1 MKKTK
6 VLLAMALIAI
16 GTLFGGNNL
25 YAQWTSK
32 TNLITNPSFETDNA
46 TSTFENHQRVAI
58 SGWSI
63 LYATFPNP
71 NDDWAQY
78 GTVNAQSKQVDKNT
92 LVGNDLTPSAP
103 AGDKFLF
110 LRTNWAKDVKFTV
123 SQTISVNGN
132 NLPKGYYRLS
142 CKAYTFASEPSTFGL
157 SIYEGNTTPTTVNY
171 NTEDKSWKDWSV
183 TVFKNDANTSLTIE
197 ATMTPGG
204 QGSGNN
210 YGMFLDDFQLEY
222 LASVVEDGV
231 YYLYN
236 QYDDHGAGDQNRFL
250 ARGKDKGARAVVD
263 KYGIPVRIINEGND
277 IVKLQFADGTNGYVK
292 GTWWL
297 DTDGA
302 LTDANT
308 FKIIESTVA
317 GKEGYHFA
325 TQQVSDNLN
334 DKQYMYVWLKN
345 ANSGDYYAVAGNSSS
360 DNNVEGDFSRTVW
373 KLLTPA
379 ERNAIVNAYP
389 TENMGNVIAKAIS
402 GNTYGDKLSSN
413 LPASQLPYWLAN
425 NCDAIDKTSKIGTA
439 TFAGAEYNT
448 ETHKIGDWTYRGV
461 TDGNPG
467 FGSGLVELYQET
479 GTFSQTISG
488 LDPGI
493 YKITLQAFERH
504 GDSDNA
510 KAVGPEYGNVGAAY
524 MTANGEQVH
533 IASWYEAYSGDND
546 PNWMPQA
553 AAKFNDGY
561 YVNEVYAYVSNG
573 TLTINVT
580 VPDSLGANWFI
591 MNNFTLTYYSPTTK
605 IVDTPEGTY
614 YLRNK
619 ATGEYITFDGYWG
632 TYYSMS
638 DAGKQLRLETSAD
651 GFTLMHTTYLSN
663 TNDKES
669 SIDTKNYFYSFN
681 DRPQHAFSDGN
692 STEGGEKWVFYNI
705 GTAENPVYNI
715 MNNMTCYY
723 LSSEQGYDTNSNPGW
738 GGLLKKT
745 AVVDDLTV
753 QWELVTKTQ
762 LTDALTASGA
772 TYPLNASF
780 LIDEPDLITGH
791 NNVYEEFYSWKVLGN
806 DQTKYSDWNPSN
818 ITAFYYDGANGTS
831 EGNCS
836 YAYCLA
842 SDYPD
847 ILQTIEN
854 VPNGLYVVE
863 CQAAFRDGDSNYADQ
878 EATHDASNSSSSSR
892 WNTDRLADGTYVN
905 RAYLYANDNLGTE
918 PTDARE
924 IRDRRWIYENAQLMP
939 VNIVTDPYF
948 SENADLLT
956 KFKNKEYT
964 VQLPVYVTN
973 GKLTIGVLQEIGINN
988 NLLAF
993 DRFRLT
999 YYGTN
1004 YTGDEV
1010 KNIASNNLNRLAK
1023 YYEDTENHTAY
1034 QKNTI
1039 TDKEI
1044 ENLRTAISRIGTDWS
1059 NTNSTTIAKYNK
1071 VAQDYGETSI
1081 SWYIYKVLQDD
1092 YDRGDYTTV
1101 AKNGDREDSPAR
1113 YPFVD
1118 EASKK
1123 EVVKY
1128 FGAGTNTNNAT
1139 NYYNNY
1145 GVQNYSADSKFGS
1158 SANMKVNGELSD
1170 LRAAISAIRTYVAAN
1185 AEARYIED
1193 DKVLSGDIA
1202 DTEDARAESR
1212 MTRMALLT
1220 GSQEAIT
1227 SEDGKYPAYETN
1239 PLMFTNAGVNITAP
1253 ELNKI
1258 VKNARCWA
1266 PRDAYG
1272 HRFYDYTNYYF
1283 RGSGT
1288 ETYEINIEG
1297 LMTGKYLVTISE
1309 SHNNELQSVKFNAYV
1324 GNNQVVSNE
1333 ELFRSD
1339 GSVWQTYTHS
1349 WQDISIIANI
1359 KDEFETVKL
1368 QFAGGNGVNTAGATM
1383 NICNL
1388 RIYRMDEVEMLLLDE
1403 DETILA
1409 KNGKLLDE
1417 SNQTKGYRSVKTLL
1431 RRAMAKNQWNTL
1443 VLPVNLSKEQVI
1455 NCFGEGTIIATMD
1468 GFAADDDYVG
1478 ENPDNCIHF
1487 TTDDLSNYAETDDV
1501 ILEGKVY
1508 LIKPTADP
1516 AVAAG
1521 ETAKYKNKYEGQ
1533 TTFEDVEGPI
1543 YYIDYVDYYVSD
1555 GEKNLDGTKV
1565 AHTDPTFDAPIAAT
1579 GARAGKLSLQ
1589 MRGSYGKTIVPV
1601 NATENGGTNYIYAF
1615 QQQGDNVYLVELN
1628 QEKNYTVDP
1637 DGIQG
1642 TGRMFKGFRGWV
1654 VANYKEGSE
1663 IHQRYTVLLDEG
1675 DAMTIIRG
1683 IDSSDDYSEITIGKH
1698 GIYDLQGRAI
1708 DSKLFNSSACPKGL
1722 YIVNGKM
1729 VLVK

>member
-32 TNLITNPSFETDNA
+32 TDLIKNPSFETDNA
-46 TSTFENHQRVAI
+46 TSSFADQQRVPI
-58 SGWSI
+58 TEWSI
-63 LYATFPNP
+63 LPADIPVWTQH
-71 NDDWAQY
+71 A
-78 GTVNAQSKQVDKNT
+78 TVNAQST
-92 LVGNDLTPSAP
+92 LVGVSPNPSAP
-103 AGDKFLF
+103 AGEKFLY

-157 SIYEGNTTPTTVNY
+157 SIYEGNNTPTTVNY
-171 NTEDKSWKDWSV
+171 NTEDNSWKDWSV
-183 TVFKNDANTSLTIE
+183 TVFKNDASTSLTIE
-197 ATMTPGG
+197 ATMTPGN
-204 QGSGNN
+204 QVTDQH
-210 YGMFLDDFQLEY
+210 YGMLLDDFQLEF
-222 LASVVEDGV
+222 LASDAPFLVDDGV

-250 ARGKDKGARAVVD
+250 ARSKNWGTRAVVD

-292 GTWWL
+292 ETLWL
-297 DTDGA
+297 YTDGGS
-302 LTDANT
+302 DVANT
-308 FKIIESTVA
+308 FKVIESTVA

-325 TQQVSDNLN
+325 TQEVSTDLN
-334 DKQYMYVWLKN
+334 DKQYMYVWLKD

-379 ERNAIVNAYP
+379 ERNAIVDAYP
-389 TENMGNVIAKAIS
+389 TENMGNVIAEAVN

-413 LPASQLPYWLAN
+413 LPASQLPYWLAAE
-425 NCDAIDKTSKIGTA
+425 CDANDITSGTWSFTAVRGDKGVGTDDA
-439 TFAGAEYNT
+439 AGT
-448 ETHKIGDWTYRGV
+448 T
-461 TDGNPG
+461 
-467 FGSGLVELYQET
+467 ELYQST
-479 GTFSQTISG
+479 GTFSQTLSN
-488 LDPGI
+488 LQNGI
-493 YKITLQAFERH
+493 YKISLKAFVRH
-504 GDSDNA
+504 GDSNNA
-510 KAVGPEYGNVGAAY
+510 KAMGQAYGNVGAAY

-533 IASWYEAYSGDND
+533 IASWYEAYSGESD
-546 PNWMPQA
+546 PSNMAQA
-553 AAKFNDGY
+553 AAKFNNGD

-580 VPDSLGANWFI
+580 VPDFLGANWFI
-591 MNNFTLTYYSPTTK
+591 MKDAITVTYYSPNSKT
-605 IVDTPEGTY
+605 IATPKGTY

-663 TNDKES
+663 TDDKTS
-669 SIDTKNYFYSFN
+669 SHDTENYFYSYN
-681 DRPQHAFSDGN
+681 GRPQHAFSNGN

-705 GTAENPVYNI
+705 GTPQNPVYNI
-715 MNNMTCYY
+715 MNFMTGYY
-723 LSSEQGYDTNSNPGW
+723 LSSDQGYDTNSNPGW

-753 QWELVTKTQ
+753 QWELVTKAQ
-762 LTDALTASGA
+762 LTAALTANGA

-780 LIDEPDLITGH
+780 LIDEPDLITGF

-863 CQAAFRDGDSNYADQ
+863 CQAAFRDGNLGEQSGNPS
-878 EATHDASNSSSSSR
+878 TTTGSSSR
-892 WNTDRLADGTYVN
+892 TNTDRLADKTYVN

-993 DRFRLT
+993 DRFRLH
-999 YYGTN
+999 YYGEDFNQVKEIAKKNLQRLQSDYTN
-1004 YTGDEV
+1004 YQ
-1010 KNIASNNLNRLAK
+1010 S
-1023 YYEDTENHTAY
+1023 
-1034 QKNTI
+1034 NTI
-1039 TDKEI
+1039 TTPEKTKLD
-1044 ENLRTAISRIGTDWS
+1044 NAISAIDEDY
-1059 NTNSTTIAKYNK
+1059 NSGDKVDKVAEYNK

-1081 SWYIYKVLQDD
+1081 SWYIYNVLQDD

-1101 AKNGDREDSPAR
+1101 AKGANREASTAR

-1128 FGAGTNTNNAT
+1128 FGVGTNTNNAT
-1139 NYYNNY
+1139 NYYENETY
-1145 GVQNYSADSKFGS
+1145 PADSKFGS
-1158 SANMKVNGELSD
+1158 SDNMKTNGELSD

-1253 ELNKI
+1253 ALDKI

-1272 HRFYDYTNYYF
+1272 HRFYDYKNYYF
-1283 RGSGT
+1283 NGAGT
-1288 ETYEINIEG
+1288 ASYEIDIEG

-1309 SHNNELQSVKFNAYV
+1309 SHNNELKSVKFNAYV
-1324 GNNQVVSNE
+1324 GNNQVVSDK

-1349 WQDISIIANI
+1349 WQDISIIANVS
-1359 KDEFETVKL
+1359 DEFETVKL
-1368 QFAGGNGVNTAGATM
+1368 QFAGGNGVNDAGATM

-1388 RIYRMDEVEMLLLDE
+1388 RIYRMDDVDMLLLDE

-1409 KNGKLLDE
+1409 KNGMDLHDE
-1417 SNQTKGYRSVKTLL
+1417 NNNAYKGYRSVKTLL
-1431 RRAMAKNQWNTL
+1431 RRAMVKNQWNTL

-1455 NCFGEGTIIATMD
+1455 NCFGEGTILATMD
-1468 GFAADDDYVG
+1468 GFAANEDYVG

-1487 TTDDLSNYAETDDV
+1487 STDNLSDKENTDFV
-1501 ILEGKVY
+1501 INEGKVY

-1521 ETAKYKNKYEGQ
+1521 ETAKYKSAHEGQ
-1533 TTFEDVEGPI
+1533 LTFKDVQGPI

-1555 GEKNLDGTKV
+1555 EEKNLDDTKV

-1601 NATENGGTNYIYAF
+1601 KETENGGINYIYAF
-1615 QQQGDNVYLVELN
+1615 QQQENNVYLVEL
-1628 QEKNYTVDP
+1628 DP
-1637 DGIQG
+1637 DG
-1642 TGRMFKGFRGWV
+1642 RDREFKGFRGWV
-1654 VANYKEGSE
+1654 VANYKEDSE
-1663 IHQRYTVLLDEG
+1663 VHQRYTVLLDEG

-1683 IDSSDDYSEITIGKH
+1683 IDSSDDYSETTIGKH

>member
-6 VLLAMALIAI
+6 VLLAMAIIAI
-16 GTLFGGNNL
+16 GTLFGENNL

-32 TNLITNPSFETDNA
+32 TDLIQNPSFETDNA
-46 TSTFENHQRVAI
+46 TSDFPNYKRVSI
-58 SGWSI
+58 DGWSI
-63 LYATFPNP
+63 LYANFPNP
-71 NDDWAQY
+71 DDDWAQY
-78 GTVNAQSKQVDKNT
+78 GTVNAGISVPG
-92 LVGNDLTPSAP
+92 VSETPSAP
-103 AGDKFLF
+103 NGNKFLY
-110 LRTNWAKDVKFTV
+110 LRTNWAKDVKYTV
-123 SQTISVNGN
+123 CQTISENGN

-157 SIYEGNTTPTTVNY
+157 SIYEGNNTPTTVNY
-171 NTEDKSWKDWSV
+171 NTEDNSWKDWSV
-183 TVFKNDANTSLTIE
+183 TVFKNDASTSLTIE
-197 ATMTPGG
+197 ATMTPGNKGGG
-204 QGSGNN
+204 QH
-210 YGMFLDDFQLEY
+210 YGMLLDDFQLEY

-379 ERNAIVNAYP
+379 QRNTIVNAYP
-389 TENMGNVIAKAIS
+389 TENMGNVITKAVN

-439 TFAGAEYNT
+439 TFAGAEYNA
-448 ETHKIGDWTYRGV
+448 ETHKIGDWTYTEV
-461 TDGNPG
+461 KDGDLV
-467 FGSGLVELYQET
+467 FGSGLVELFQET

-504 GDSDNA
+504 GDPNNA

-533 IASWYEAYSGDND
+533 IASWYEAYSGESD
-546 PNWMPQA
+546 PNNMSQA

-561 YVNEVYAYVSNG
+561 YVNEVFAYVSNG

-580 VPDSLGANWFI
+580 VPDFLGANWFI

-753 QWELVTKTQ
+753 QWELVTKDQ
-762 LTDALTASGA
+762 LKAALTANGA

-780 LIDEPDLITGH
+780 LIDEPDLITGF
-791 NNVYEEFYSWKVLGN
+791 NNVYQEFYSWKVLGN
-806 DQTKYSDWNPSN
+806 DQTKYSDWNDWN
-818 ITAFYYDGANGTS
+818 ITTFHLDKETGKS

-836 YAYCLA
+836 YAYCAA

-847 ILQTIEN
+847 ILQTIEG
-854 VPNGLYVVE
+854 VPTGLYVVE
-863 CQAAFRDGDSNYADQ
+863 CQAAFRDGNIGEQSQDP
-878 EATHDASNSSSSSR
+878 SSTTKSSSR
-892 WNTDRLADGTYVN
+892 KNADRLADGTYVN
-905 RAYLYANDNLGTE
+905 RAYLYANTNLGTE

-924 IRDRRWIYENAQLMP
+924 IRDRRWIYKNAQLMP
-939 VNIVTDPYF
+939 VNIATDPYF
-948 SENADLLT
+948 SANANLLE
-956 KFKNKEYT
+956 KFKNEQYT
-964 VQLPVYVTN
+964 VQLPIYVDN
-973 GKLTIGVLQEIGINN
+973 GKLTIGVLQEIGIND
-988 NLLAF
+988 NLLVF
-993 DRFRLT
+993 DRFRLH
-999 YYGTN
+999 YYGEDFSQVKAIAKAN
-1004 YTGDEV
+1004 LQRLQSDYT
-1010 KNIASNNLNRLAK
+1010 S
-1023 YYEDTENHTAY
+1023 Y
-1034 QKNTI
+1034 QSNTI
-1039 TDKEI
+1039 TAPEKAKLD
-1044 ENLRTAISRIGTDWS
+1044 RAISAIDGDY
-1059 NTNSTTIAKYNK
+1059 NSGEKVVKYNK

-1081 SWYIYKVLQDD
+1081 SWYIYNVLQDD

-1101 AKNGDREDSPAR
+1101 AKEENREASPAR

-1128 FGAGTNTNNAT
+1128 FGAGTNTNNTT
-1139 NYYNNY
+1139 NYYNNDIY
-1145 GVQNYSADSKFGS
+1145 TVDTDFGS
-1158 SANMKVNGELSD
+1158 STNMMANGELSD
-1170 LRAAISAIRTYVAAN
+1170 LQAAISAIRTYVAAN
-1185 AEARYIED
+1185 AEVRYIED
-1193 DKVLSGDIA
+1193 EKVISGDIA
-1202 DTEDARAESR
+1202 NTEKARLESR

-1220 GSQEAIT
+1220 GSEEAIT

-1239 PLMFTNAGVNITAP
+1239 PLMFTNTGVNITAP
-1253 ELNKI
+1253 ALDKI
-1258 VKNARCWA
+1258 VKNERFWA

-1272 HRFYDYTNYYF
+1272 HRFYDYKNYYF
-1283 RGSGT
+1283 NGAGT
-1288 ETYEINIEG
+1288 ASYEIDIEG

-1309 SHNNELQSVKFNAYV
+1309 SHNNELKSVKFNAYV
-1324 GNNQVVSNE
+1324 GNNQVVSDK

-1349 WQDISIIANI
+1349 WQDISIIANVS
-1359 KDEFETVKL
+1359 DEFETVKL
-1368 QFAGGNGVNTAGATM
+1368 QFAGGNGVNDAGATM

-1388 RIYRMDEVEMLLLDE
+1388 RIYRMDDVDMLLLDE

-1409 KNGKLLDE
+1409 KNGMDLHDE
-1417 SNQTKGYRSVKTLL
+1417 NNNAYKGYRSVKTLL
-1431 RRAMAKNQWNTL
+1431 RRAMVKNQWNTL

-1468 GFAADDDYVG
+1468 GFAADEDYVG

-1487 TTDDLSNYAETDDV
+1487 STDNLSSYAKTEDV
-1501 ILEGKVY
+1501 IQEGKVY

-1521 ETAKYKNKYEGQ
+1521 ETAKYKSTHEGQ
-1533 TTFEDVEGPI
+1533 LTFKDVDGPI

-1555 GEKNLDGTKV
+1555 RETNPANGPKV
-1565 AHTDPTFDAPIAAT
+1565 AHTAPTFDAPIAAT

-1601 NATENGGTNYIYAF
+1601 KETENGGINYIYAF
-1615 QQQGDNVYLVELN
+1615 QQQENNVYLVEL
-1628 QEKNYTVDP
+1628 DP
-1637 DGIQG
+1637 DG
-1642 TGRMFKGFRGWV
+1642 RDREFKGFRGWV
-1654 VANYKEGSE
+1654 VANYKEDSE
-1663 IHQRYTVLLDEG
+1663 VHQRYTVLLDEG

-1683 IDSSDDYSEITIGKH
+1683 IDSSDDYSETTIGKH

>member
-32 TNLITNPSFETDNA
+32 TDLIQNPSFETDNA
-46 TSTFENHQRVAI
+46 TSSFADQQRVPI
-58 SGWSI
+58 TEWSI
-63 LYATFPNP
+63 LPADIPVWTQH
-71 NDDWAQY
+71 A
-78 GTVNAQSKQVDKNT
+78 TVNAQST
-92 LVGNDLTPSAP
+92 LVGVSPNPSAP
-103 AGDKFLF
+103 AGEKFLY

-157 SIYEGNTTPTTVNY
+157 SIYEGNNTPTTVNY
-171 NTEDKSWKDWSV
+171 NTEDNSWKDWSV

-204 QGSGNN
+204 ADGGQH
-210 YGMFLDDFQLEY
+210 YGLLLDDFQLEY

-467 FGSGLVELYQET
+467 FGSGLVELHQIT
-479 GTFSQTISG
+479 GTFSQTVSG
-488 LDPGI
+488 LEPGI
-493 YKITLQAFERH
+493 YKLTLQAFERH
-504 GDSDNA
+504 GDSNNA
-510 KAVGPEYGNVGAAY
+510 KAMGQAYGNVGAAY

-533 IASWYEAYSGDND
+533 IASWYEAYSGESD
-546 PNWMPQA
+546 PSSMAQA
-553 AAKFNDGY
+553 AAKFNSGN
-561 YVNEVYAYVSNG
+561 YVNEVYAYVSDG

-580 VPDSLGANWFI
+580 VPDFLGANWFI

-605 IVDTPEGTY
+605 TVATPEGTY

-753 QWELVTKTQ
+753 QWELVTKDQ
-762 LTDALTASGA
+762 LKAALTANGA

-780 LIDEPDLITGH
+780 LIDEPDLITGF
-791 NNVYEEFYSWKVLGN
+791 NNVYQEFYSWKVLGN

-863 CQAAFRDGDSNYADQ
+863 CQAAFRDGNLGEQSGNPS
-878 EATHDASNSSSSSR
+878 TTTGSSSR
-892 WNTDRLADGTYVN
+892 TNTDRLADKTYVN

-973 GKLTIGVLQEIGINN
+973 DTLTIGVLQEIGINN
-988 NLLAF
+988 NLLVF
-993 DRFRLT
+993 DRFRLH
-999 YYGTN
+999 YYGEDFNQVKAIAKANLQRLQSDYTN
-1004 YTGDEV
+1004 YQ
-1010 KNIASNNLNRLAK
+1010 S
-1023 YYEDTENHTAY
+1023 
-1034 QKNTI
+1034 NTI
-1039 TDKEI
+1039 TAPEKAKLDQ
-1044 ENLRTAISRIGTDWS
+1044 AISAIDGDYNRSDKV
-1059 NTNSTTIAKYNK
+1059 AKYNK

-1092 YDRGDYTTV
+1092 YNRGDYTTV
-1101 AKNGDREDSPAR
+1101 AKNEDRKESPAR

-1128 FGAGTNTNNAT
+1128 FGAGTNTNNTT
-1139 NYYNNY
+1139 NYYENETY
-1145 GVQNYSADSKFGS
+1145 PADSKFGS
-1158 SANMKVNGELSD
+1158 STNMMANGELSD
-1170 LRAAISAIRTYVAAN
+1170 LQAAISAIRTYVAAN
-1185 AEARYIED
+1185 AEVRYIED
-1193 DKVLSGDIA
+1193 EKVISGDIA
-1202 DTEDARAESR
+1202 DTEEARLESR

-1239 PLMFTNAGVNITAP
+1239 PLMFTNTGVNITAP
-1253 ELNKI
+1253 ALDKI

-1272 HRFYDYTNYYF
+1272 HRFYDYKNYYF
-1283 RGSGT
+1283 NGAGT
-1288 ETYEINIEG
+1288 ASYEIDIEG

-1309 SHNNELQSVKFNAYV
+1309 SHNNELKSVKFNAYV
-1324 GNNQVVSNE
+1324 GDIQVVSDK
-1333 ELFRSD
+1333 ELFRND
-1339 GSVWQTYTHS
+1339 ESVWQTYTHS
-1349 WQDISIIANI
+1349 WQDISIIAEIEN
-1359 KDEFETVKL
+1359 EFQTVKL
-1368 QFAGGNGVNTAGATM
+1368 QFAGGNEENSAGATM

-1388 RIYRMDEVEMLLLDE
+1388 RIYRMDDVDMLLLDE

-1409 KNGKLLDE
+1409 KNGMDLHDE
-1417 SNQTKGYRSVKTLL
+1417 NNNAYKGYRSVKTLL
-1431 RRAMAKNQWNTL
+1431 RRAMVKNQWNTL

-1455 NCFGEGTIIATMD
+1455 NCFGEGTILATMD
-1468 GFAADDDYVG
+1468 GFAADEDYVG

-1487 TTDDLSNYAETDDV
+1487 KTDNLLSYEDNYDV
-1501 ILEGKVY
+1501 IQEGKVY

-1521 ETAKYKNKYEGQ
+1521 ETAKYKSTHEGQ
-1533 TTFEDVEGPI
+1533 LTFKDVKGPI
-1543 YYIDYVDYYVSD
+1543 YYIDYVDYYVSG
-1555 GEKNLDGTKV
+1555 GEKNLDDEKV
-1565 AHTDPTFDAPIAAT
+1565 AHTAPGSEFNPRYDAA

-1601 NATENGGTNYIYAF
+1601 NQTEGDGKNYIYAF
-1615 QQQGDNVYLVELN
+1615 QQQEDNVYLVELN
-1628 QEKNYTVDP
+1628 QEKNYTVDL
-1637 DGIQG
+1637 DGIEG

-1654 VANYKEGSE
+1654 VANYKEGSDSGV
-1663 IHQRYTVLLDEG
+1663 HQRYTVLLDEG